1 MIYFATVYKY
11 KLIATLDVFAIVR
24 TYGLWTMKKFKTIYF
39 IYDADGGM
47 WNGIKYWY
55 KKNILEKGSM
65 CELCDISH
73 SKYFV
78 RLEWLQFIREL
89 KKEYKVKVLHRNE
102 IPKNIK
108 EKNYAFPCVIG
119 KTENELIQII
129 DMTAFVG
136 WGKSTN
142 VKELKE
148 YFSQAITAS

>member
-1 MIYFATVYKY
+1 
-11 KLIATLDVFAIVR
+11 
-24 TYGLWTMKKFKTIYF
+24 MKKFKTIYF

-119 KTENELIQII
+119 ETENELIQII
-129 DMTAFVG
+129 DKTAFVD

-148 YFSQAITAS
+148 YFSQAIT

>member
-11 KLIATLDVFAIVR
+11 KPIATLDVFAIVR
-24 TYGLWTMKKFKTIYF
+24 TYGIWTMKKLRTIYF
-39 IYDADGGM
+39 IYDADGGI

-55 KKNILEKGSM
+55 NKNIQEKGNV

-102 IPKNIK
+102 IPKNIQ
-108 EKNYAFPCVIG
+108 EKNYVFPCVIG
-119 KTENELIQII
+119 ETENELIQII
-129 DMTAFVG
+129 DKTAFIV

-148 YFSQAITAS
+148 YFSQAIT

>member
-1 MIYFATVYKY
+1 MISL
-11 KLIATLDVFAIVR
+11 LISLGVFAIVR
-24 TYGLWTMKKFKTIYF
+24 TYGIWAMKNFKTIYF

-55 KKNILEKGSM
+55 QKNILEGGSA

-78 RLEWLQFIREL
+78 RLEWLQFIGEL

-102 IPKNIK
+102 IPKNIQ

-119 KTENELIQII
+119 ETENELIQII
-129 DMTAFVG
+129 DKIAFID
-136 WGKSTN
+136 WGKFTN

-148 YFSQAITAS
+148 CFSQSIA

>member
-1 MIYFATVYKY
+1 
-11 KLIATLDVFAIVR
+11 
-24 TYGLWTMKKFKTIYF
+24 MKNFKTIYF

-55 KKNILEKGSM
+55 QKNILEGGSA

-78 RLEWLQFIREL
+78 RLEWLQFIGEL

-102 IPKNIK
+102 IPKNIQ
-108 EKNYAFPCVIG
+108 EKNYVFPCVIG
-119 KTENELIQII
+119 ETENELIQII
-129 DMTAFVG
+129 DKTAFID

-148 YFSQAITAS
+148 YFS